1 MIDIDILFYFPAESD
16 SIHFGH
22 HNITDDEIGFLLQN
36 GFQSFPSI
44 CTFVDTEITIQL
56 ATYVATYFFI
66 IFYD

>member
-1 MIDIDILFYFPAESD
+1 MHGAESD
-16 SIHFGH
+16 PIHFGH

-44 CTFVDTEITIQL
+44 CTFIDTEITIQF
-56 ATYVATYFFI
+56 ATYVAAYFFI